1 MHTLL
6 DLTLVQK
13 QAKQGKMTV
22 RYGYRRRSR
31 VQDTGISLIKC
42 GNKNRGW

>member
-22 RYGYRRRSR
+22 RYGYRRRS
-31 VQDTGISLIKC
+31 SLIKC